1 MVDNRSRSVAQGQH
15 ARKRGNFVAE
25 QQRVVGIDLGT
36 TNSLIAFM
44 QGDAPIVIPGEDGS
58 PIVPSV
64 VAFDQET
71 ASGFSVGN
79 AARGVLLT
87 HSANAVYSVKRLMGR
102 DLTDIQ
108 DELKLF
114 PFQLAEGLQPGEV
127 LKLNIGGLTL
137 TPPEVSAYI
146 LLQLKRNAER
156 FFGVEVTKA
165 VITVPAYFN
174 DAQRQATKDA
184 GRIAGLD
191 VLRLVNEPTAAAL
204 AYGLDKNPDGSAK
217 DGIIAVYDFGGGT
230 FDISILKLHE
240 GIFEVIATGGD
251 THLGG
256 DDIDNLL
263 TAVALDDIR
272 GDLGLDI
279 STNPE
284 VVQQLRKAVIEA
296 KIALSDAE
304 STRILLEIPAGT
316 GKSQIP
322 SGDDNK
328 ELNTKAGAPPLSAV
342 ERVDSEM
349 WEGKNSGPTQPT
361 HYAREIT
368 RAQYEQL
375 IAPIIART
383 AAPVKQALRDAGFT
397 AADID
402 EVVMVGG
409 STRIPAVRKLV
420 TELFDLEARGRKL
433 HTELNPD
440 EVVALGAAV
449 QAQIL
454 SGEYSSATDDLL
466 LLDVTPLSLGIEALG
481 GVVAKIIQRNSTIPA
496 SATEHFT
503 TGVDGQT
510 NVAIHVLQG
519 ERELAKDCR
528 SLARFDLKGIPPMV
542 AGLPRIEVK
551 FLIDANGILHVS
563 AREQRSGQEAAV
575 EVKPTYGLTDEQVE
589 AMILESFDNAEE
601 DITARQVIEAKN
613 EAETIM
619 TAVEKGEKTPA
630 WQQLTFDEHAAIKAA
645 ASELKQA
652 VIGGDYKVIRKGI
665 DQLDKKT
672 RRFAEIMMDSA
683 VTGALGGKTMA
694 AAGADLAASQQGA
707 APSAPHAFAK
717 AEVSEATPAPDPFAD
732 AEADLETPGESTED

>member
-1 MVDNRSRSVAQGQH
+1 MKAEEAVPESQSRTPAP
-15 ARKRGNFVAE
+15 
-25 QQRVVGIDLGT
+25 VVGIDLGT

-44 QGDAPIVIPGEDGS
+44 QGDTPAVIPGEDGS

-64 VAFDQET
+64 VAFDQDT
-71 ASGFSVGN
+71 LNGFSVGN
-79 AARGVLLT
+79 AARNVLLT
-87 HSANAVYSVKRLMGR
+87 NSANAVYSVKRLMGR
-102 DLTDIQ
+102 DLTDVTP
-108 DELKLF
+108 ELALF
-114 PFQLAEGLQPGEV
+114 PFHLAPGLQPNEV
-127 LKLNIGGLTL
+127 LKLNVGGLTL
-137 TPPEVSAYI
+137 TPPEISAYI

-156 FFGVEVTKA
+156 FFGAEVTRA

-204 AYGLDKNPDGSAK
+204 AYGLDKKK
-217 DGIIAVYDFGGGT
+217 DGVIAVYDFGGGT
-230 FDISILKLHE
+230 FDISILKLHD

-263 TAVALDDIR
+263 TAVALDDIK
-272 GDLGLDI
+272 GDLNVDV
-279 STNPE
+279 TQNPE
-284 VVQQLRKAVIEA
+284 VIQQLRKAVIDA
-296 KIALSDAE
+296 KIALS
-304 STRILLEIPAGT
+304 STDTTRLALTLPDG
-316 GKSQIP
+316 S
-322 SGDDNK
+322 
-328 ELNTKAGAPPLSAV
+328 L
-342 ERVDSEM
+342 
-349 WEGKNSGPTQPT
+349 
-361 HYAREIT
+361 YAREIT
-368 RAQYEQL
+368 REQFQDL
-375 IAPIIART
+375 IAPVIART
-383 AAPVKQALRDAGFT
+383 AAPVKQALCDANLT
-397 AADID
+397 PEQID

-409 STRIPAVRKLV
+409 STRIPAVRALV
-420 TELFDLEARGRKL
+420 TQLFSLDARNRKL

-454 SGEYSSATDDLL
+454 SGTGNAATNDLL

-528 SLARFDLKGIPPMV
+528 SLARFDLKNIPPMV

-563 AREQRSGQEAAV
+563 AREQRSGQEAQV

-589 AMILESFDNAEE
+589 TMILDSFDNAEQ
-601 DITARQVIEAKN
+601 DITARQVIEATN
-613 EAETIM
+613 EAQTILDA
-619 TAVEKGEKTPA
+619 TEKGKKTPA
-630 WQQLTFDEHAAIKAA
+630 WQDLTFDEHAAIEAA
-645 ASELKQA
+645 TLELKNS
-652 VIGGDYKVIRKGI
+652 IRGGDYKIIRKAI
-665 DQLDKKT
+665 DQLDKAT

-694 AAGADLAASQQGA
+694 AAGEALEATQQGA
-707 APSAPHAFAK
+707 APTAPHAFAK
-717 AEVSEATPAPDPFAD
+717 AEVEPSTPAKKSKAKKK
-732 AEADLETPGESTED
+732 TPKSPED